1 MVILLVLVGGADLRL
16 MGFGLSLQLVRY
28 FVCWWCWWIKT
39 KEHPSLK
46 KTILIRNELCSIQ
59 LLLTRDGLMPWEYL
73 VAGSGGPLGIALGG
87 AVTSATLCTIV
98 RKYSI
103 VLSRFTLPLPFKHV

>member
-1 MVILLVLVGGADLRL
+1 
-16 MGFGLSLQLVRY
+16 
-28 FVCWWCWWIKT
+28 
-39 KEHPSLK
+39 
-46 KTILIRNELCSIQ
+46 
-59 LLLTRDGLMPWEYL
+59 MPWEYF